1 MTVEEKLKEMIIE
14 NYKTIQEFANVCKM
28 KYTTVM
34 SILSRGVLNANVQN
48 IFTICQTLGLDP
60 EEMARGRLTPKEA
73 VYARKQIRSIE
84 TLIEIV
90 QNNTGQYG
98 ITLDNVPLSQDE
110 QKMISALFT
119 QAVEFIRAMR
129 KQK

>member
-1 MTVEEKLKEMIIE
+1 LTVEDKLKEMIIE

-60 EEMARGRLTPKEA
+60 EEMAQGRLTPKEA

-84 TLIEIV
+84 TLFEIV
-90 QNNTGQYG
+90 QNSTGQYD

-119 QAVEFIRAMR
+119 QAVEFIRSMR